1 MQTLWFKI
9 AQKSLISMLLNF
21 RTKNDTQNSKVN
33 FWAEKFK
40 GDFLYDFQ
48 TLCFGRLVLTLPRV
62 GTNGEM
68 VK

>member
-1 MQTLWFKI
+1 
-9 AQKSLISMLLNF
+9 MLLNF
-21 RTKNDTQNSKVN
+21 RNKNDTQNSKVN

-48 TLCFGRLVLTLPRV
+48 TLCFGRLVITLPRV

-68 VK
+68 VR